1 MIQLSTE
8 IHILNCG
15 KSLKIRIVG
24 KSLKI
29 RCVVLSLQLQKG
41 EEQIVEKLRIS
52 KPNPSSTF

>member
-8 IHILNCG
+8 IHILNC
-15 KSLKIRIVG
+15 G

-41 EEQIVEKLRIS
+41 EEQIVEKL
-52 KPNPSSTF
+52 KNF

>member
-8 IHILNCG
+8 IHMLNCG

-41 EEQIVEKLRIS
+41 EEQIVEKL
-52 KPNPSSTF
+52 KNF